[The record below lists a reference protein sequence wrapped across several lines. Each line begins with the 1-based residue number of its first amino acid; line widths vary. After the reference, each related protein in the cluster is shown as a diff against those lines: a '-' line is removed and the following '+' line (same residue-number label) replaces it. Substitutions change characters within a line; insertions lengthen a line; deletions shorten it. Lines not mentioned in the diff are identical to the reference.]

1 MVKFF
6 VEQLNKVTY
15 VVVQEPQ
22 YRVELIFTESD
33 WLTFF
38 HTHPCGEHVLGIR
51 VCIVA
56 ALVHE
61 NMPQINYTVD
71 PS

>member
-22 YRVELIFTESD
+22 YPVELFFTESG
-33 WLTFF
+33 WLTFI
-38 HTHPCGEHVLGIR
+38 HTHPCGEHVLG
-51 VCIVA
+51 V
-56 ALVHE
+56 
-61 NMPQINYTVD
+61 VD